1 MKIFSGSSNK
11 DLVAKIVARLGS
23 PSIGNVELTKFPDG
37 EIHAKFVDNI
47 RGKDVFLVQSITI
60 PVNDNLM
67 ELLIMIDAARRAS
80 ARRITAVIPYFA
92 YARQDRKDQARVPI
106 TAKLVANM
114 IVTAGAN
121 RILTMDLHS
130 PQIQGFFDIP
140 VDHLQALPLFVNEIL
155 FARAQGYINYSDFD
169 LHNLVSVAP
178 DVGRSKTAL
187 QYAKALG
194 CKFAIVSKERLDSET
209 VESNA
214 IVGDVKDM
222 TALII
227 DDMSST
233 GGTLI
238 AAADIVMSH
247 GAKNVLAGI
256 THNLLTEKSLNK
268 LSESRVHKLMI
279 TDTTFNKATE
289 FSRSDYIDKTIKV
302 SSADMFTKAIIAI
315 HNDESVSSLFKV

>member
-1 MKIFSGSSNK
+1 MKVFSGSSNGQ
-11 DLVAKIVARLGS
+11 LATKIGEKLG
-23 PSIGNVELTKFPDG
+23 IGTTGNIEITKFPDG
-37 EIHAKFVDNI
+37 EIHVKFVDNI
-47 RGKDVFLVQSITI
+47 RGKDVFLVQSITT

-80 ARRITAVIPYFA
+80 ARRITAVIPYYA

-114 IVTAGAN
+114 LVASGAN

-140 VDHLQALPLFVNEIL
+140 VDHLTALPLFVNAIK
-155 FARAQGYINYSDFD
+155 FARSQGYVDYSGFD
-169 LHNLVSVAP
+169 LNNLVSVAP
-178 DVGRSKTAL
+178 DVGRSKIAL

-194 CKFAIVSKERLDSET
+194 CKFAIVSKERVDAET
-209 VESNA
+209 VESNT
-214 IVGDVKDM
+214 IVGDVKGK

-238 AAADIVMSH
+238 AAADIVMAN

-256 THNLLTEKSLNK
+256 THNLLTDKGVKK
-268 LSESRVHKLMI
+268 LTESFIDKLMI
-279 TDTTFNKATE
+279 TDTTFDTSTESYLSSSDNKV
-289 FSRSDYIDKTIKV
+289 IKV
-302 SSADMFTKAIIAI
+302 SAADMFANAINAI